1 MPRRPSGVVLF
12 THQRRIRRGVQQVWA
27 VWLGGS
33 AVCKSA
39 MREAAQG
46 ATSNGTAVGVV
57 GTNLLGQLNWAPKH
71 VTCPAN
77 VLSKCVT
84 IQIRII

>member
-1 MPRRPSGVVLF
+1 
-12 THQRRIRRGVQQVWA
+12 
-27 VWLGGS
+27 
-33 AVCKSA
+33 VCKSA

-84 IQIRII
+84 IQI